1 MCPYIVKKV
10 LGTRKYKI
18 INQKTGEVVGS
29 SVTLD
34 NAHKSINYRMEAEAK
49 PKPYD
54 SFHS

>member
-1 MCPYIVKKV
+1 MPYIVKKV

-29 SVTLD
+29 SVTLS

-49 PKPYD
+49 PRPYD